1 VAVGV
6 GEFVVVVVVMVVEGK
21 FAGGFASIA
30 GLVETVGTGEETG
43 ATTTG
48 TGILATSCHP
58 CLTPT
63 VPSSVVDE
71 TGESVGRRGVAAGV
85 KGAAGEA
92 SGTDVGEITGVG

>member
-30 GLVETVGTGEETG
+30 GLGETVGNGEETG

-71 TGESVGRRGVAAGV
+71 TGGEAVGESV
-85 KGAAGEA
+85 AAGEA